1 MGLSRPNFFRIH
13 VGASVIEHSKAV
25 GPSAKHHE
33 YVGFHCPTTVGGQ
46 VVACA
51 RFPPNRRPVPTD
63 AKLWVAVKFLPV
75 NGGRLVPEEVC
86 VSFTRQVTALIIAAG
101 FLIPLIAQTG
111 ITGAQE
117 ATPIAQS
124 AEVPPVHL
132 GGDLPGDPQIQLVEV
147 ASGLQSPVNVAF
159 PPDDSGRIFVV
170 EQGGTIR
177 IVNADGSVEH
187 DPFLDLSATTGQR
200 LGEQGLLGL
209 AFHPDF
215 AENGRF
221 YVDYNDAFTS
231 GAIVVSE
238 FLVNDR
244 HPNRAEPKSER
255 PLLVIEK
262 PFPQHNGGTL
272 HFGPDGYLYISTGDG
287 GWQGD
292 AYDNAQSR
300 FSLLGKILRIDV
312 DGGSVSRPYGIPADN
327 PFAGPERYDNPF
339 PGQPPAGTQVSGD
352 ESETGDAKVTPKE
365 RKNRSPV
372 RPEIWALG
380 FRNPWQFSFDSKTG
394 DFYVGDV
401 GAGSWEE
408 IDFQPA
414 GSVAGQNYGW
424 DWLEASHCFP
434 KELTECPRQQVGIL
448 PVAEYAH
455 GDDGCSVIGIGV
467 YRGEEYPT
475 LDGIYFNGDLCTGM
489 IRGLQRDENGVW
501 QFQDLLAT
509 GTKITGAGQDASGT
523 LYVTSLASRA
533 GEDVSSRTG
542 TLWRLVSADKVPDGA
557 KTASPG
563 VPDEGEAADVASDE
577 ESVGSAA
584 TPVANGADAAATDEL
599 SVTMNEMFFEPARI
613 EISGVTDVPILLEN
627 RGVTLHN
634 FTIEGT
640 DFSVDVEPGATA
652 ELVIN
657 LPAGKYRVICNEPGH
672 KEAGMTGRLTVK

>member
-1 MGLSRPNFFRIH
+1 VSL
-13 VGASVIEHSKAV
+13 
-25 GPSAKHHE
+25 
-33 YVGFHCPTTVGGQ
+33 T
-46 VVACA
+46 
-51 RFPPNRRPVPTD
+51 
-63 AKLWVAVKFLPV
+63 
-75 NGGRLVPEEVC
+75 RLI
-86 VSFTRQVTALIIAAG
+86 AAWLLAAG
-101 FLIPLIAQTG
+101 FLIPLIAQSAA
-111 ITGAQE
+111 IRAQE
-117 ATPIAQS
+117 ATPV
-124 AEVPPVHL
+124 AESTETGPAHL

-147 ASGLQSPVNVAF
+147 VSGLQSPVNVAF

-177 IVNADGSVEH
+177 IINADGSVEPE
-187 DPFLDLSATTGQR
+187 PFLDLSATTGQR

-238 FLVNDR
+238 FLVKDQEKE
-244 HPNRAEPKSER
+244 PNRAALNSER
-255 PLLVIEK
+255 PLLVIDK

-272 HFGPDGYLYISTGDG
+272 RFGPDGYLYISTGDG

-292 AYDNAQSR
+292 AYDNAQNR

-312 DGGSVSRPYGIPADN
+312 DGGSVTRPYGIPPDN

-339 PGQPPAGTQVSGD
+339 PGQPPGRVQASSEEPDEGGVQVSGD
-352 ESETGDAKVTPKE
+352 EPDEGGARVRPKE

-380 FRNPWQFSFDSKTG
+380 FRNPWQYSFDPKTG

-424 DWLEASHCFP
+424 DWLEASHCYP
-434 KELTECPRQQVGIL
+434 KEITECPRQQVGVL
-448 PVAEYAH
+448 PVAEFEH

-475 LDGIYFNGDLCTGM
+475 LDGIYFNGDLCTGK

-501 QFQDLLAT
+501 QFQDLLDTA
-509 GTKITGAGQDASGT
+509 TKITGAGQDASGT
-523 LYVTSLASRA
+523 LYVTTLESRA
-533 GEDVSSRTG
+533 GEDVSTRGG
-542 TLWRLVSADKVPDGA
+542 TLWRLVSADKVPEGA
-557 KTASPG
+557 VT
-563 VPDEGEAADVASDE
+563 VPLGEKEKGTPVSGAE
-577 ESVGSAA
+577 EPSESAA
-584 TPVANGADAAATDEL
+584 TPAASDVGTDALATGTL
-599 SVTMNEMFFEPARI
+599 SVGMNEMFFDPDQI
-613 EISGVTDVPILLEN
+613 EIPADTDVPVMLEN
-627 RGVTLHN
+627 QGVTLHN
-634 FTIEGT
+634 FTVSDSEI
-640 DFSVDVEPGATA
+640 SVDVEPGAAT

-657 LPAGKYRVICNEPGH
+657 LPAGKYRVFCNVPGH
-672 KEAGMTGRLTVK
+672 KEAGMTARLIVK